1 MSAENLPRL
10 DSVDNIKLVLDA
22 WVTSLAQVLE
32 SMTDQNPEI
41 RWKAL
46 SGQAAESGL
55 SLDSGAESETLWW
68 EQPLQIA
75 PEMVVWVAAP
85 RSTWEHAGT
94 VTLKAAGL
102 ETVERNEA
110 RNTWFEIIGQSL
122 AAMSR
127 SIGSIL
133 GRETTCGPG
142 IERPPATDPGE
153 WASVQLSLNYVVL
166 APLLV
171 TFSPQLIAALI
182 APPPVVAE
190 PGQVEL
196 ATTARAAGKTTES
209 PDQSRTMDLL
219 MDVDLAVTISF
230 GKTQLPLRD
239 VVKLTTGSIVELSRG
254 VNEQVE
260 VLVNHCLI
268 ARGEVVVV
276 EGNYGVRILE
286 IASRQERLR
295 SLK

>member
-1 MSAENLPRL
+1 MSADKLPRL
-10 DSVDNIKLVLDA
+10 DAVANIKTVLDD
-22 WVTSLAQVLE
+22 WVASLGQVLE

-41 RWKAL
+41 RWKAQ
-46 SGQAAESGL
+46 SGRATESGV
-55 SLDSGAESETLWW
+55 SFDSGPEGETLWW
-68 EQPLQIA
+68 EQPLQSA
-75 PEMVVWVAAP
+75 PGTIWVAAP

-110 RNTWFEIIGQSL
+110 RNTWFEIVGQSL
-122 AAMSR
+122 GAMAR
-127 SIGSIL
+127 SIGSVL
-133 GRETTCGPG
+133 GREVACGPG
-142 IERPPATDPGE
+142 MERPPAADQGE

-171 TFSPQLIAALI
+171 GFSPQLMTALI
-182 APPPVVAE
+182 SPSSVVETEQDEAAPVVAAKE
-190 PGQVEL
+190 KI
-196 ATTARAAGKTTES
+196 AES
-209 PDQSRTMDLL
+209 PVSSRTMDLL
-219 MDVDLAVTISF
+219 MDVDLPLTISF
-230 GKTQLPLRD
+230 GKAQLPLKD
-239 VVKLTTGSIVELSRG
+239 VVKLTSGSIVELSRG
-254 VNEQVE
+254 VNEHVE
-260 VLVNHCLI
+260 VLVNQCLI